1 MKLISTFIVIVLL
14 SGCQSTEQSVVISQ
28 NSISIAM
35 QIYAISSKISLSDES
50 IMNLR
55 TFFQENDSLAEMELK
70 KGKSLDEIAR
80 WYCPSINTIASLLTP
95 LEGNDY
101 MFYQKNN
108 GPQLPYISDLRTVV
122 KYRQELNLSHV
133 QIEQLLHH
141 SEEIEKRFGVQDYKH
156 DSMEKQYLAEILSET
171 QYKAFFIIRKTRQAE
186 KIAAQQWKQ
195 IQVHQLCSTTC
206 DSLAIIKQLYEFER
220 EKSGILEY
228 MSSRGDNKGYDKE
241 RYRLNAHKPLLLLKL
256 ETIESFSHN
265 KLLDIICKREVTK
278 LSEQQIEQL
287 LAEYYRIKQAEYKA
301 MYEDASK
308 NGETKFE
315 RSKLEGKCLINVVT
329 HQQLEDYFK
338 FVSQKRADEQAQR
351 YWDELKNY
359 DFIRKKDSVQVV
371 SELADYELRLAVA
384 EQWISLDNSR
394 KHLFARE
401 DVVNGK
407 PEILK
412 KKEEWDKKE
421 KERKM
426 VRF

>member
-14 SGCQSTEQSVVISQ
+14 SGCQSKEQSVVISQ
-28 NSISIAM
+28 NSISI
-35 QIYAISSKISLSDES
+35 AISSKISLSDES

-133 QIEQLLHH
+133 QLLHH

-287 LAEYYRIKQAEYKA
+287 LAEYYRI
-301 MYEDASK
+301 
-308 NGETKFE
+308 
-315 RSKLEGKCLINVVT
+315 SKLEGKCLINVVT

>member
-14 SGCQSTEQSVVISQ
+14 SGCQSKEQSVVISQ

-80 WYCPSINTIASLLTP
+80 RYCPSINTIASLLTP

-171 QYKAFFIIRKTRQAE
+171 QYKAFFIIRKTQQAK

-195 IQVHQLCSTTC
+195 IQVHQLCSKTC

-241 RYRLNAHKPLLLLKL
+241 RDRLNAHKPLLLLKL

-301 MYEDASK
+301 MYEDVPK

-315 RSKLEGKCLINVVT
+315 RSKLEGKCLINVVA

-338 FVSQKRADEQAQR
+338 FVSQKRA
-351 YWDELKNY
+351 N
-359 DFIRKKDSVQVV
+359 
-371 SELADYELRLAVA
+371 
-384 EQWISLDNSR
+384 
-394 KHLFARE
+394 
-401 DVVNGK
+401 
-407 PEILK
+407 
-412 KKEEWDKKE
+412 
-421 KERKM
+421 
-426 VRF
+426 